1 MENVSLTR
9 RQFNLRK
16 IATSIAICAVSGVA
30 AWFFQPSY
38 HGNAN
43 AITVAATVFSV
54 LAGFLIAVLAI
65 TADER
70 SLRGRNWR
78 QDVGYLELIR
88 GDVRRQRNLFVLYLS
103 VLLLVFVGSMDLPW
117 PAFAQA
123 WLERV
128 LLFLAVCALLVSFR
142 IPNYLMRRHIARL
155 EELIRERQQRETS
168 AGVVSPPAPTNA
180 QLTNKPDDG
189 NQQ

>member
-9 RQFNLRK
+9 RPLSLRK
-16 IATSIAICAVSGVA
+16 IATSVAICLVSGTA
-30 AWFFQPSY
+30 AWFLQPTY

-54 LAGFLIAVLAI
+54 LAGFLIAVIAI

-88 GDVRRQRNLFVLYLS
+88 GDVRRQRNMFVLYLL

-117 PAFAQA
+117 PVFAQV

-128 LLFLAVCALLVSFR
+128 LLFLAVGALLVSFR
-142 IPNYLMRRHIARL
+142 IPGYLMRRHVARL
-155 EELIRERQQRETS
+155 EELIRERQKEEVAVGTS
-168 AGVVSPPAPTNA
+168 GA
-180 QLTNKPDDG
+180 QARPNNHPSV
-189 NQQ
+189 

>member
-1 MENVSLTR
+1 MENVTFNR
-9 RQFNLRK
+9 RPLSPRK
-16 IATSIAICAVSGVA
+16 IASSIAICVVSGA
-30 AWFFQPSY
+30 ASWFLQPSY

-54 LAGFLIAVLAI
+54 LAGFLIAVIAI

-78 QDVGYLELIR
+78 QDVAYLELIR
-88 GDVRRQRNLFVLYLS
+88 GDVRRQRNLFVLYLL

-117 PAFAQA
+117 PAFAQV

-128 LLFLAVCALLVSFR
+128 LLFLAICALLVSFR
-142 IPNYLMRRHIARL
+142 IPGYLMRRHIARL
-155 EELIRERQQRETS
+155 EELIRERQQRENS
-168 AGVVSPPAPTNA
+168 AGTLGVPTPTGAHLTNA
-180 QLTNKPDDG
+180 PDEG
-189 NQQ
+189 TP